1 MSQATLLAVN
11 IGARLPAMQN
21 KTPHFIFIVKEQTMK
36 HTIYDIL
43 TAVAIGLLLT
53 VGALAYFDIL
63 WS

>member
-1 MSQATLLAVN
+1 
-11 IGARLPAMQN
+11 
-21 KTPHFIFIVKEQTMK
+21 MK

-63 WS
+63 TK